1 MKYFIITTGIIFMVT
16 SYVYASTMQDV
27 QDVDDDQE
35 VIVQS
40 HSLIKECIDEP
51 VFNSSACIYQA
62 NKTARKTVILVH
74 GLNGDARRDWR
85 YQIPILAKDYHV
97 LTFDLPGFG
106 DSDKEQAYYSPRKYA
121 KFINFVSKR
130 YAHGKVILVGH
141 SMGGAI
147 SLRYSE
153 MFPAAIEKLILVDV
167 AGVLHRM
174 AYSRQLMK
182 GWLKSKV
189 SDDTKVLSFVDR
201 MANKVL
207 NKIEPVVGP
216 LSEMMDQY
224 VLKNEMVDVGSS
236 ATSAVALVHEDLSDA
251 LSVLTMPTMII
262 WGDNDS
268 IAPVR
273 TAKVLQQYI
282 PQAKLNIIKN
292 AAHVPMVDQHLKF
305 NRLLRAYIKKN
316 NSDRRKNVKTAITKE
331 IETEAPLS
339 EICRNTAGRIYE
351 GDYHTLDLVNCSHV
365 VIRNANIKN
374 LIIKSSTVSIENS
387 EIVSEQ
393 TAMVVTGS
401 DVVITASKL
410 MGETAII
417 SSGSRLD
424 LAGVT
429 LIGEQYSVSSD
440 TSSSIV
446 FSVSSIDSHY
456 DTRRIH
462 EFVKVSIKNPL

>member
-1 MKYFIITTGIIFMVT
+1 M
-16 SYVYASTMQDV
+16 
-27 QDVDDDQE
+27 
-35 VIVQS
+35 QS
-40 HSLIKECIDEP
+40 HSLIKECIAEP

-62 NKTARKTVILVH
+62 NKTALKTVILVH

-153 MFPAAIEKLILVDV
+153 MYPEEIEKLILVDV

-182 GWLKSKV
+182 GWLKSTV
-189 SDDTKVLSFVDR
+189 SDDSKVLSFVDR

-224 VLKNEMVDVGSS
+224 VLKNELVDVGSS
-236 ATSAVALVHEDLSDA
+236 TTSAVTLVHEDLSDA

-268 IAPVR
+268 IAPMR

-305 NRLLRAYIKKN
+305 NRLLKDYLKN
-316 NSDRRKNVKTAITKE
+316 TSERRKNVKTIITKS

-339 EICRNTAGRIYE
+339 EICRNTSGRIYE
-351 GDYHTLDLVNCSHV
+351 GDYDTLDLVNCSYV

-393 TAMVVTGS
+393 TALDVTGS

-440 TSSSIV
+440 TGSSIV